1 MTDSSEIGRFRLAAQ
16 RLAEPLATPVEV
28 VRWLTAMQAQD
39 HSGALTSVA
48 LRTAARSR
56 GDVVAALD
64 KGEIVKSW
72 PMRGTLHLVA
82 AEDLPWLLQVTAA
95 RVEVGMGPRRAQ
107 LELDTATL
115 ARARDIA
122 VAALTD
128 GRPLRRDELHGAWND
143 AGLVTTGQRGY
154 HVIAHLAQTGVL
166 CFGPHVEGE
175 PAMVLV
181 DQWIPEPRQL
191 EREEALGELALRYF
205 RSHGPA
211 TVKDFTRWTKLLAA
225 DVRVGVALARP
236 DLASVVVDDV
246 EYLMDPATPDVLA
259 APSVHDPED
268 SASPIDPDPSATS
281 ILLLPGF
288 DEFVLG
294 YGDRSAVLDP
304 EFATRIVP
312 GGNGVFRP
320 TVVHDG
326 RIIGT
331 WQVTGRG
338 AERAISA
345 EPFTTFPADVT
356 KAIEQAYPELP

>member
-1 MTDSSEIGRFRLAAQ
+1 MAHEMREPGEGLTDTSEIGRFRLAAQ
-16 RLAEPLATPVEV
+16 RLAGPLATPVEV

-39 HSGALTSVA
+39 HAGSLTSVA
-48 LRTAARSR
+48 LRTRDR
-56 GDVVAALD
+56 RRVEVEAALD
-64 KGEIVKSW
+64 RGEIVKSW

-154 HVIAHLAQTGVL
+154 HLIAHLAQTGVL

-191 EREEALGELALRYF
+191 EREDALGELALRYF
-205 RSHGPA
+205 RSNGPA

-246 EYLMDPATPDVLA
+246 EYLMDPATPDLA
-259 APSVHDPED
+259 RSRGKPGGV
-268 SASPIDPDPSATS
+268 
-281 ILLLPGF
+281 LLLPGF

-294 YGDRSAVLDP
+294 YGDRAAVLDP
-304 EFATRIVP
+304 DFATHIVP

-320 TVVHDG
+320 TVVHEG

-331 WQVTGRG
+331 WQVKGRG
-338 AERAISA
+338 AKRAISA